1 MVDVAPARERWITPH
16 ALLGATSAGSASL
29 TTAGLLAG
37 PAGVA
42 TVSAAGVLV
51 AGGVAAVR
59 KFAPGAANKL
69 GLKKA
74 DGKKADKKAK
84 GDRSKGGLGRL
95 GLLGAAGRKK
105 AAAGAGSTKRGAGLL
120 GTARKAAGKGAQ
132 LAGRAATA
140 AGKKGAGLLGS
151 KQDAAGK
158 SNKARGTGSP
168 GGKKPAGTAKSGTS
182 KSGTGKTP
190 TRKNPAGTRNS
201 GTKGTRS
208 GKDAGGRK
216 GLGGRLLGGVGRLL
230 GRGVKGLLT
239 GPSGGTNEPD
249 VPKQPK
255 TPKGTKGPGLLGGD
269 KDRTRKTKP
278 DKTKTPKNN
287 RPRGRD
293 TRPAIPSGKP
303 DRNRSRRGHGGST
316 MPNPFA
322 SRTEAISGAAPL
334 EIERA
339 NDVIDYVTH
348 APDHAEAQARRWLNE
363 ADTIVEKIDLTPEF
377 AESLKDYA
385 NAQLQQVQRVRE
397 YGEVFRRSHSDR
409 LAKLQRKDPREAMW
423 DIDRNRD

>member
-16 ALLGATSAGSASL
+16 ALLGSTSVASASL

-69 GLKKA
+69 GLRKA
-74 DGKKADKKAK
+74 DGKKTDKKTR
-84 GDRSKGGLGRL
+84 GDKSKSGGLGRL

-105 AAAGAGSTKRGAGLL
+105 AAGGKTPGAGAGKGGLL
-120 GTARKAAGKGAQ
+120 GALRKVAGKGPGSAAKKD
-132 LAGRAATA
+132 AGVLGGKNN
-140 AGKKGAGLLGS
+140 AGGKGRLSGLLG
-151 KQDAAGK
+151 AGGP
-158 SNKARGTGSP
+158 KAP
-168 GGKKPAGTAKSGTS
+168 GGKKTPGGKAAGSTGGRSGPGKNPSGS
-182 KSGTGKTP
+182 KSSTGP
-190 TRKNPAGTRNS
+190 GRGGNRGGAGRD
-201 GTKGTRS
+201 RS
-208 GKDAGGRK
+208 GSRRGGR
-216 GLGGRLLGGVGRLL
+216 GLRLLGGAGRLI
-230 GRGVKGLLT
+230 GRGVRGLFA
-239 GPSGGTNEPD
+239 GPAGGTNEPPATKD
-249 VPKQPK
+249 PKP
-255 TPKGTKGPGLLGGD
+255 PKGAKGPGLLGGGT
-269 KDRTRKTKP
+269 DR
-278 DKTKTPKNN
+278 DKTKKPKKD

-293 TRPAIPSGKP
+293 TREVTSGRP
-303 DRNRSRRGHGGST
+303 DRDRSRRGHGGSS

-363 ADTIVEKIDLTPEF
+363 ADTIVDKVDLTPEF

-385 NAQLQQVQRVRE
+385 NAQLQQVTKVRE
-397 YGEVFRRSHSDR
+397 FGEVFRRSHSDR
-409 LAKLQRKDPREAMW
+409 LEKLKRRDPREAMW
-423 DIDRNRD
+423 DVDRNRD

>member
-16 ALLGATSAGSASL
+16 ALLGSTSVASASL

-42 TVSAAGVLV
+42 TVGAAGVLV

-59 KFAPGAANKL
+59 KFAPSVANKL

-74 DGKKADKKAK
+74 DGKKTDKNTK
-84 GDRSKGGLGRL
+84 GDRPKTGGLGRL

-105 AAAGAGSTKRGAGLL
+105 AGAGGASGGRRGAGLL
-120 GTARKAAGKGAQ
+120 GAARKVAGKGAQ
-132 LAGRAATA
+132 IAGRAAAA

-151 KQDAAGK
+151 GRNPAGKAAGK
-158 SNKARGTGSP
+158 GLVG
-168 GGKKPAGTAKSGTS
+168 GGKRPAGATGGRSGAARS
-182 KSGTGKTP
+182 SGGKAGARTPGSTGGAGGKTP
-190 TRKNPAGTRNS
+190 AGR
-201 GTKGTRS
+201 R
-208 GKDAGGRK
+208 
-216 GLGGRLLGGVGRLL
+216 GLGGRLLGGAGRLI
-230 GRGVKGLLT
+230 GRGVKGILG
-239 GPSGGTNEPD
+239 GPQGGTNEPAG
-249 VPKQPK
+249 
-255 TPKGTKGPGLLGGD
+255 PKGPKPPKGKKGSGLLGGT
-269 KDRTRKTKP
+269 DRTKP
-278 DKTKTPKNN
+278 DKTKTPKND

-293 TRPAIPSGKP
+293 TREAIPSGRP
-303 DRNRSRRGHGGST
+303 DRNRGRRGHGGST

-363 ADTIVEKIDLTPEF
+363 ADTIVDKVDLTPEF

-385 NAQLQQVQRVRE
+385 NAQLQQVTKVRE

-409 LAKLQRKDPREAMW
+409 LDKLKRKDPREAMW
-423 DIDRNRD
+423 DVDRNR